1 MTAPKYVIFDYEG
14 DTLKTDDENVVEQ
27 YKDYE
32 PGVILRLS
40 DGQVWNG
47 EDWIELHE
55 VRGLEAPETG
65 DGEPK
70 DD

>member
-14 DTLKTDDENVVEQ
+14 DALKTDDEAVVEQ

-40 DGQVWNG
+40 DGYVWNG
-47 EDWIELHE
+47 EEWVELQ
-55 VRGLEAPETG
+55 EAKRFSDSEEG
-65 DGEPK
+65 GEES
-70 DD
+70 DDA